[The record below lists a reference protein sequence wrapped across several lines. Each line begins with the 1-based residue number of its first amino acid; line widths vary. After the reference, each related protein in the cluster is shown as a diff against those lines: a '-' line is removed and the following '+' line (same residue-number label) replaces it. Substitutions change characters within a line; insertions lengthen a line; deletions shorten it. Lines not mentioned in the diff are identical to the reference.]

1 MTATRPAGG
10 ADGALD
16 EGAVFGDA
24 VFEGAVLEGAVAADA
39 PEQDNPDADESTGS
53 ASRRR
58 WPDGGLGVL
67 VAGLLAFVAARPLAD
82 NSFLTHLA
90 TGRLILE
97 QGVPSTNPFLYS
109 ARIYPGSAE
118 FPIPSWLWSVVLG
131 GVDAVAGGAGL
142 RVLTAALAGVLG
154 LVVVRLTRPVTGG
167 ERTLLSV
174 VLPATCVVITL
185 MPFVNA
191 RPQLPGYL
199 FLALTV
205 LVATERRSGWWLVA
219 VFALWA
225 NVHGTWFYGLAVL
238 GLLVVAQVLDERRIG
253 TRRLGWLVGAVVGV
267 VLGGLLQPHPF
278 ETVILPLEQLG
289 DERARRAIANYVE
302 WKPAGFDHPLT
313 WLLIAMGLVALFAA
327 LGLRQG
333 PDGSDGPRRW
343 GVLLGAVGLV
353 AMGMSAGRL
362 LPLAVITLVPWV
374 AMGLQGLRGLP
385 LPSGGIPRV
394 LASLGVLL
402 GVVALVWSTSN
413 PAYDLSRY
421 PVTAI
426 DWLAER
432 GLMGSADVKVASH
445 DYVGNYLDWRYED
458 RANTFVD
465 DRPGTDAL
473 LDYAALQDL
482 TDGWRDALG
491 RAEPDVIVWETER
504 PLTDELR
511 EPAWY
516 DAGRFGEFT
525 VFCRSSIAD
534 RCR

>member
-1 MTATRPAGG
+1 VTATRPAGG
-10 ADGALD
+10 TDCLPD
-16 EGAVFGDA
+16 QDVPGDA
-24 VFEGAVLEGAVAADA
+24 PVPRG
-39 PEQDNPDADESTGS
+39 
-53 ASRRR
+53 

-67 VAGLLAFVAARPLAD
+67 VAGFLAFVAARPLAD

-131 GVDAVAGGAGL
+131 GVDAVAGGPGL
-142 RVLTAALAGVLG
+142 RVLTAALAGALG

-174 VLPATCVVITL
+174 VLPAACVVITL

-205 LVATERRSGWWLVA
+205 LVATERRSGWWLVP
-219 VFALWA
+219 VFALWVD
-225 NVHGTWFYGLAVL
+225 VHGTWFYGLAVL
-238 GLLVVAQVLDERRIG
+238 ALLVVAQVLDERRIG
-253 TRRLGWLVGAVVGV
+253 TRRVGWLAGALGGV
-267 VLGGLLQPHPF
+267 LLGGLLQPRPF
-278 ETVILPLEQLG
+278 ETVMLPLEQLG

-333 PDGSDGPRRW
+333 PDGTDGQRRI
-343 GVLLGAVGLV
+343 GVLIGAVGLV
-353 AMGMSAGRL
+353 AMGLSAGRL

-374 AMGLQGLRGLP
+374 AMGLRGLRGLP
-385 LPSGGIPRV
+385 LPSGGVPRV
-394 LASLGVLL
+394 LAGIGALL
-402 GVVALVWSTSN
+402 GVVAVLWSVAS
-413 PAYDLSRY
+413 PAYDLTRY
-421 PVTAI
+421 PVTAV

-432 GLMGSADVKVASH
+432 GLVGDGEVKVASH
-445 DYVGNYLDWRYED
+445 DYVGNYLDWRFED

-473 LDYAALQDL
+473 LDYAAMHDL
-482 TDGWRDALG
+482 SDGWRDALG
-491 RAEPDVIVWETER
+491 RADADVIVWETGQ